1 MFNKNNN
8 KMSKKINLVILLM
21 LVMAVSI
28 QCKKDDPIVNPPI
41 QGEEDELITTMN
53 LEFID
58 SAGVLTN
65 QTFSFKD
72 PDGPGGNAPTVFDT
86 IALSA
91 NNTYNVAITLLN
103 ESVSPAEDIT
113 VEVLNEADEHFF
125 CFEPSVA
132 GNCIVTRTDSDGQYE
147 IGLASKW
154 NVLTI
159 SQGFMLIKL
168 KHQPGVKNGT
178 CSPGETDIEINFPV
192 KIQ

>member
-1 MFNKNNN
+1 MTK
-8 KMSKKINLVILLM
+8 KSKLIGLLM
-21 LVMAVSI
+21 VTMFFGY
-28 QCKKDDPIVNPPI
+28 QCKKEDPIVCPPA
-41 QGEEDELITTMN
+41 QDEEELITTMN
-53 LEFID
+53 LVFTD
-58 SAGVLTN
+58 SAGVLTT

-86 IALSA
+86 IVLSA
-91 NNTYNVAITLLN
+91 NNTYNVAISLLN
-103 ESVSPAEDIT
+103 ESVTPAEDIT
-113 VEVLNEADEHFF
+113 AEILNEADEHFF
-125 CFEPSVA
+125 CFEPAIS
-132 GNCIVTRTDSDGQYE
+132 GNCIVTRTDSDGQFE

-154 NVLTI
+154 KVLSI

>member
-28 QCKKDDPIVNPPI
+28 QCKKDDPIVDPPI
-41 QGEEDELITTMN
+41 QDEGELITTMN
-53 LEFID
+53 LVFTD
-58 SAGVLTN
+58 SAGVLTT
-65 QTFSFKD
+65 QTFSFQD

-86 IALSA
+86 IVLSA
-91 NNTYNVAITLLN
+91 NKTYNVAISLLN
-103 ESVSPAEDIT
+103 ESVAPTEDIT
-113 VEVLNEADEHFF
+113 VEILNDADEHFF

-154 NVLTI
+154 NVLSI